1 MAEPQHFDKPAMIA
15 GVLALIGSGLFFLDR
30 SGAVEVDEIVAVA
43 SLWVGLA
50 LVGLVRS
57 GMRLRHRLSA
67 RD

>member
-1 MAEPQHFDKPAMIA
+1 MAEHQHFDKPAMIA
-15 GVLALIGSGLFFLDR
+15 GVLALTGSGLFFLDR
-30 SGAVEVDEIVAVA
+30 SGAVDVDEVVAVV

-57 GMRLRHRLSA
+57 GLRLQQRLSA

>member
-1 MAEPQHFDKPAMIA
+1 VADQSFDKPAMIA

-30 SGAVEVDEIVAVA
+30 AGAVEVDEVVAVV

-57 GMRLRHRLSA
+57 GLKLRERLSA
-67 RD
+67 RG